1 LPSKP
6 MGAKPIMKRIA
17 IYVTPEFHE
26 AATLYKAALDL
37 PSLSAAV
44 VALAV
49 LGLRQEGMT
58 IQEARKPWGGPRW
71 EGDTRPLD
79 ER

>member
-1 LPSKP
+1 
-6 MGAKPIMKRIA
+6 MGNRMKRIA
-17 IYVTPEFHE
+17 IYVTPEF
-26 AATLYKAALDL
+26 YKNAVAYQAALDL

-49 LGLRQEGMT
+49 LGLQKEGLT
-58 IQEARKPWGGPRW
+58 VREARKQWGGPRW